1 MGRIIA
7 SVYEI
12 EKEIGSGGGGI
23 VYLGWHLRLHKKVVL
38 KEDKR
43 SISANSETLRREVD
57 ALKNLSHKYIP
68 QVYDF
73 VEENGFVYTVMDYI
87 EGESFEKPLK
97 RGERFSQPQV
107 IEWAHQLLEAL
118 SYLHQFPPHG
128 ILHGDIKPSNIMLTP
143 QNDIRLIDFNIA
155 LALGEEGAIAVGR
168 SFGYASP
175 EHYGSEF
182 TPIMEHGEPFLRT
195 ESMTDGFST
204 ELMYSESATEPMLRS
219 GKNIENPIYSS
230 SKQGKVLDVR
240 SDIYSLGATLYHIL
254 TGKRPA
260 ARPDAVEPISKDLY
274 SPAVI
279 AIIEKAMQPNPDERF
294 QTAEEMLVAF
304 EQLFQ
309 EDARTKKY
317 HRTVKKTI
325 AVLGISFVLGIGM
338 TFCGLSQKKTQQ
350 EVLVLAEYSENALQT
365 GNISGAL
372 QYAQK
377 ALEKADTLWGNA
389 NTAQAQKAL
398 TDALGVYDLSDGFKA
413 YATVSLPTEPQYLTV
428 SPQGKTAAAI
438 CDGELILFDIA
449 TGQEIVTL
457 RAEKSALA
465 QACYL
470 DEDRILFAGEG
481 GLTLFDLQKKTT
493 LWVGEAAT
501 ALSVSADGTKVAAV
515 YKDASVA
522 YLYDTK
528 SGKRLKKI
536 DFNGRKQSV
545 TVNDIFANPED
556 NLFALNEDASWLGV
570 SFADGSVRLYSLSSD
585 AEDIELYDD
594 TSGFTHFEG
603 GFSGKYFALSASNQ
617 KTSEFAVIDTKDL
630 VQTGGFESEVP
641 FGVQADENGI
651 YVQTENILV
660 KLHPETGTQVPLVT
674 ATKNIKRFARTEL
687 YTAISTENGCEFY
700 DTNANS
706 ISTPQNITQDGLL
719 VAAGDFVLLGAI
731 DTPEILIMRFEAHR
745 DTEISFYDSEYAHDE
760 ARISADGETT
770 MLFSYRQFRLYRKD
784 GELLADVVIPDADTI
799 YDQQYRRDEKGS
811 YLEVIYYDGTHRL
824 YSAADGSVMDEWMGD
839 APDASLYEEFFTDT
853 LRVSSPLHGTPIVY
867 NKKSGKQVTEL
878 ESEDYLTYMTQAGEY
893 VIAEYMTAEGERY
906 GLLLNEQCDTI
917 AYLPGLCDICGDEL
931 IFDYHKGNLRRTRIY
946 HIDEL
951 KKMARQTITNK
962 RR

>member
-23 VYLGWHLRLHKKVVL
+23 VYLGQHLRLHKKIVL

-43 SISANSETLRREVD
+43 SISANPETLRREVD

-107 IEWAHQLLEAL
+107 IEWACQLLEAL

-155 LALGEEGAIAVGR
+155 LALGEEGAVAVGR

-182 TPIMEHGEPFLRT
+182 TPVTEYGAPSLQTEP
-195 ESMTDGFST
+195 MTDGPAT
-204 ELMYSESATEPMLRS
+204 ELMDSEPATEPMVKS
-219 GKNIENPIYSS
+219 GKSIEKPIYSS

-279 AIIEKAMQPNPDERF
+279 AIIEKAMQPDPDERF
-294 QTAEEMLVAF
+294 QTAEEMLSAF
-304 EQLFQ
+304 EHLFQ
-309 EDARTKKY
+309 EDARTKRY
-317 HRTVKKTI
+317 NRTVKKTI
-325 AVLGISFVLGIGM
+325 AVLGVAFFVGIGM
-338 TFCGLSQKKTQQ
+338 TFCGLSQRKTQQ
-350 EVLVLAEYSENALQT
+350 EVLVLAEYSENALQK

-398 TDALGVYDLSDGFKA
+398 TDALDVYDLSDGFKE
-413 YATVSLPTEPQYLTV
+413 YGVVSLPSEPQYLAV
-428 SPQGKTAAAI
+428 SPKGKTAAAV
-438 CDGELILFDIA
+438 CDGELVLFDIA
-449 TGQEIVTL
+449 TMQELTAL
-457 RAEKSALA
+457 PAEKSALT
-465 QACYL
+465 QVRYL
-470 DEDRILFAGEG
+470 NENQILFAGRD
-481 GLTLFDLQKKTT
+481 GLTAFDLQKKKI
-493 LWVGEAAT
+493 LWTGKKAT
-501 ALSVSADGTKVAAV
+501 AVSVSTDGTKAAAV

-528 SGKRLKKI
+528 SGKQLKKI

-556 NLFALNEDASWLGV
+556 NLFALNKDASWLGV
-570 SFADGSVRLYSLSSD
+570 SFADGSVWLYSLSSD
-585 AEDIELYDD
+585 AEDIELYDN
-594 TSGFTHFEG
+594 TSGLTHFEG

-630 VQTGGFESEVP
+630 VQTGGFESEIP

-660 KLHPETGTQVPLVT
+660 KLHPVTGEQTPLVT
-674 ATKNIKRFARTEL
+674 TTENIKRFARTDT
-687 YTAISTENGCEFY
+687 YTAISTENGCSFY
-700 DTNANS
+700 DTDAK
-706 ISTPQNITQDGLL
+706 QITCLEGVSQSGLL
-719 VAAGDFVLLGAI
+719 ATAGKFALFGAI
-731 DTPEILIMRFEAHR
+731 DTPEVLITHLEDHKDA
-745 DTEISFYDSEYAHDE
+745 EISLYDSEYAHDE
-760 ARISADGETT
+760 ARISTDGETT
-770 MLFSYRQFRLYRKD
+770 MLFSYDKFRLYRKD
-784 GELLADVVIPDADTI
+784 GALLMDESIPDAEEV
-799 YDQQYRRDEKGS
+799 YDQQYCRDKKGC
-811 YLEVIYYDGTHRL
+811 YLEVIYNDGTRRF
-824 YSAADGSVMDEWMGD
+824 YSAADGSLMDTVQGD
-839 APDASLYEEFFTDT
+839 VPDASFKEEFSTEH
-853 LRVSSPLHGTPIVY
+853 LRIESPLHGIPIVY
-867 NKKSGKQVTEL
+867 DKKSGKQIAKL
-878 ESEDYLTYMTQAGEY
+878 EKDDYLTYITQVGEY
-893 VIAEYMTAEGERY
+893 IIAEYVTAEGERY
-906 GLLLNEQCDTI
+906 GLLMNEKCETL
-917 AYLPGLCDICGDEL
+917 AYLPGLCDIVGEEL
-931 IFDYHKGNLRRTRIY
+931 VFDYHKGNLRKTRIY

-951 KKMARQTITNK
+951 KEMAQK
-962 RR
+962 RL